1 MNQIRG
7 TIRAVAIVARDGKI
21 PKPLRGAA
29 AFGLLP
35 IPGPFDEAVLLF
47 VGVLLWVF
55 YPERLKEAWY
65 VLSRA
70 GFERR
75 PPAPCLTAP
84 WQRRRLDLGS

>member
-1 MNQIRG
+1 VNQIRG

-65 VLSRA
+65 RA
-70 GFERR
+70 ER
-75 PPAPCLTAP
+75 PSTV
-84 WQRRRLDLGS
+84 